1 MWDLIL
7 NPFVTILAWLYA
19 LLNQDI
25 VLAIVVLTVIIR
37 ILTYPLFAR
46 QQESSRKMQQLQ
58 PQLKKLQ
65 EKYKGDKE
73 KLSQAQ
79 MKLYQENKVSPV
91 GGCLP
96 MVIQFPILIGLYQA
110 IFFALAATPFQLVDL
125 SERLLIPGLDS
136 LIPLQRMW
144 SPIPQLAELLPALD
158 LTLAPTENPPY
169 ALALPLLVLVTTWAQ
184 QKLTMALTK
193 KPGEKKDDNDDD
205 DKEESATAGG
215 AAAMTKSM
223 TTIMPVM
230 FGFFSLSFSVG
241 LSIYFVASNLIGIVQ
256 YSPQGRRALDKVFRS
271 QKRDDGPVEIDL
283 KELDAEKPTKKPK
296 PQRRRKK
303 KPRRK

>member
-1 MWDLIL
+1 MWDIIL
-7 NPFVTILAWLYA
+7 NPFVTILTWLYSA
-19 LLNQDI
+19 LNQDI
-25 VLAIVVLTVIIR
+25 VLAIIVLTVIIR
-37 ILTYPLFAR
+37 FLTYPLLAR

-58 PQLKKLQ
+58 PQLKKIQ
-65 EKYKGDKE
+65 EKYKNDRE

-79 MKLYQENKVSPV
+79 MQLYRENKVNPV

-96 MVIQFPILIGLYQA
+96 LVVQFPILIGLYQA

-144 SPIPQLAELLPALD
+144 IGMD
-158 LTLAPTENPPY
+158 LTLPPTTNPPY

-184 QKLTMALTK
+184 SKLTMAVTK
-193 KPGEKKDDNDDD
+193 SGQQNKDKDDDDD
-205 DKEESATAGG
+205 DKSSGLGGG
-215 AAAMTKSM
+215 AQAMTQSM
-223 TTIMPVM
+223 TTIMPLM

-241 LSIYFVASNLIGIVQ
+241 LSIYFVTSNLIGIVQ
-256 YSPQGRRALDKVFRS
+256 YSPQGRRVLDRIFSGNKDSGDVIVS
-271 QKRDDGPVEIDL
+271 VESDGEDD
-283 KELDAEKPTKKPK
+283 KPARKPRK
-296 PQRRRKK
+296 FRKK

>member
-7 NPFVTILAWLYA
+7 NPFVSILAWLYA
-19 LLNQDI
+19 ALNQDI

-37 ILTYPLFAR
+37 FLTYPLLAR
-46 QQESSRKMQQLQ
+46 QQESSRRMQQLQ

-73 KLSQAQ
+73 KMSQAQ
-79 MKLYQENKVSPV
+79 MKLYRENKVNPA
-91 GGCLP
+91 GGCFP

-144 SPIPQLAELLPALD
+144 SPIPQLATLLPELD
-158 LTLAPTENPPY
+158 LTLAPTENPSY
-169 ALALPLLVLVTTWAQ
+169 ALALPLLVLVTTWGQ
-184 QKLTMALTK
+184 QKLTMMTTGQSSA
-193 KPGEKKDDNDDD
+193 KKDDNDDE
-205 DKEESATAGG
+205 EESPSAGG
-215 AAAMTKSM
+215 QAAAMTKSM
-223 TTIMPVM
+223 TTIMPIM

-241 LSIYFVASNLIGIVQ
+241 LSVYFVTSNLIGIIQ
-256 YSPQGRRALDKVFRS
+256 YSPQGRRVLDRVFRS
-271 QKRDDGPVEIDL
+271 KKSDGVTVEVDLEDDAPV
-283 KELDAEKPTKKPK
+283 KPTRK
-296 PQRRRKK
+296 RRKK

>member
-19 LLNQDI
+19 ALNQDI

-37 ILTYPLFAR
+37 FLTYPLLAK
-46 QQESSRKMQQLQ
+46 QQESSRKMQQIQ

-65 EKYKGDKE
+65 EKYKNDKE
-73 KLSQAQ
+73 KMSQAQ
-79 MKLYQENKVSPV
+79 MKLYRENKVNPV
-91 GGCLP
+91 GGCFP

-144 SPIPQLAELLPALD
+144 TPIPQLAEFLPALD
-158 LTLAPTENPPY
+158 LTLAPTENPHY
-169 ALALPLLVLVTTWAQ
+169 SLLLPLLVLVTTWAQ
-184 QKLTMALTK
+184 QKLTMMTTK
-193 KPGEKKDDNDDD
+193 QKSDKKDDD
-205 DKEESATAGG
+205 EEDEKPRGG
-215 AAAMTKSM
+215 QAQMMQSM
-223 TTIMPVM
+223 TTIMPIM

-256 YSPQGRRALDKVFRS
+256 YSPQGRSVLDKLFRKK
-271 QKRDDGPVEIDL
+271 QTDDAPVEIVLEDD
-283 KELDAEKPTKKPK
+283 EPVKKTRK
-296 PQRRRKK
+296 RRKK
-303 KPRRK
+303 KPRKK

>member
-19 LLNQDI
+19 ALNQDI

-37 ILTYPLFAR
+37 FLTYPLLAK
-46 QQESSRKMQQLQ
+46 QQESSRKMQQIQ

-65 EKYKGDKE
+65 EKYKNDKE
-73 KLSQAQ
+73 KMSQAQ
-79 MKLYQENKVSPV
+79 MKLYRENKVNPV
-91 GGCLP
+91 GGCFP

-144 SPIPQLAELLPALD
+144 TPIPQLSAVLPELD
-158 LTLAPTENPPY
+158 LTLAPTENPHY
-169 ALALPLLVLVTTWAQ
+169 SLLLPLLVLVTTWAQ
-184 QKLTMALTK
+184 QKLTMMTTK
-193 KPGEKKDDNDDD
+193 QKADKDDD
-205 DKEESATAGG
+205 DEDEKPRGG
-215 AAAMTKSM
+215 QAQMMQSM
-223 TTIMPVM
+223 TTIMPIM

-241 LSIYFVASNLIGIVQ
+241 LSIYFVTSNLIGIVQ
-256 YSPQGRRALDKVFRS
+256 YSPQGRKVLDKLFRKK
-271 QKRDDGPVEIDL
+271 QVDEAPVEIVLEDD
-283 KELDAEKPTKKPK
+283 EPVKKTRK
-296 PQRRRKK
+296 RRKK
-303 KPRRK
+303 KPRKK

>member
-19 LLNQDI
+19 ALNQDI

-37 ILTYPLFAR
+37 ILTFPLFAK
-46 QQESSRKMQQLQ
+46 QQESSKKMQQIQ

-65 EKYKGDKE
+65 EKYKNDKE

-79 MKLYQENKVSPV
+79 MKLYRENKVNPV
-91 GGCLP
+91 GGCFP

-144 SPIPQLAELLPALD
+144 TPIPQLASLLPELD
-158 LTLAPTENPPY
+158 LTLAPTENPHY
-169 ALALPLLVLVTTWAQ
+169 ALLLPLLVLITTWGQ
-184 QKLTMALTK
+184 QKLTMGMTGQSK
-193 KPGEKKDDNDDD
+193 TSKDDD
-205 DKEESATAGG
+205 DDDNGAPAGG
-215 AAAMTKSM
+215 QAAAMTKSM
-223 TTIMPVM
+223 TTIMPIM

-241 LSIYFVASNLIGIVQ
+241 LSIYFVTSNLIGVVQ
-256 YSPQGRRALDKVFRS
+256 YSPQGKRLLERVFRRKS
-271 QKRDDGPVEIDL
+271 AEEPPVEVIFEDDEPPA
-283 KELDAEKPTKKPK
+283 KTRK
-296 PQRRRKK
+296 RRKK
-303 KPRRK
+303 KPRKK

>member
-19 LLNQDI
+19 ALNQDI

-37 ILTYPLFAR
+37 FLTYPLLAK
-46 QQESSRKMQQLQ
+46 QQESSHKMQQIQ

-65 EKYKGDKE
+65 EKYKNDKE
-73 KLSQAQ
+73 KMSQAQ
-79 MKLYQENKVSPV
+79 MKLYRENKVNPV
-91 GGCLP
+91 GGCFP

-144 SPIPQLAELLPALD
+144 TPIPQLAEILPELD
-158 LTLAPTENPPY
+158 LTLAPTENPHY
-169 ALALPLLVLVTTWAQ
+169 SLLLPLLVLVTTWAQ
-184 QKLTMALTK
+184 QKLTMMTTK
-193 KPGEKKDDNDDD
+193 QKADKKDDDDED
-205 DKEESATAGG
+205 EKPRGG
-215 AAAMTKSM
+215 QAQMMQSM
-223 TTIMPVM
+223 TTIMPIM

-256 YSPQGRRALDKVFRS
+256 YSPQGRSVLDKLFRKK
-271 QKRDDGPVEIDL
+271 QTDDAPVEIVLEDD
-283 KELDAEKPTKKPK
+283 EPVKKTRK
-296 PQRRRKK
+296 RRKK
-303 KPRRK
+303 KPRKK

>member
-19 LLNQDI
+19 ALNQDI

-37 ILTYPLFAR
+37 FLTYPLLAK
-46 QQESSRKMQQLQ
+46 QQESSRKMQQIQ

-65 EKYKGDKE
+65 EKYKNDKE

-79 MKLYQENKVSPV
+79 MKLYRENKVNPV
-91 GGCLP
+91 GGCFP

-144 SPIPQLAELLPALD
+144 TPIPQLAGLLPELD
-158 LTLAPTENPPY
+158 LTLAPTENPHY
-169 ALALPLLVLVTTWAQ
+169 SLLLPLLVLVTTWAQ
-184 QKLTMALTK
+184 QKLTMMTTK
-193 KPGEKKDDNDDD
+193 QKSDKSDDD
-205 DKEESATAGG
+205 DEDEKPRGG
-215 AAAMTKSM
+215 QAQMMQSM
-223 TTIMPVM
+223 TTIMPIM

-256 YSPQGRRALDKVFRS
+256 YSPQGRNVLDKLFGK
-271 QKRDDGPVEIDL
+271 KRTDDAPVEIVLEDD
-283 KELDAEKPTKKPK
+283 EPVKKPRK
-296 PQRRRKK
+296 RRKK
-303 KPRRK
+303 KPRKK

>member
-7 NPFVTILAWLYA
+7 NPFVTILTWLYA
-19 LLNQDI
+19 ALNQDI
-25 VLAIVVLTVIIR
+25 VLAIIVLTVIIR
-37 ILTYPLFAR
+37 FLTYPLLAR

-65 EKYKGDKE
+65 EKYKNDKE

-79 MKLYQENKVSPV
+79 MQLYRENKVNPV

-96 MVIQFPILIGLYQA
+96 LVIQFPILIGLYQA

-144 SPIPQLAELLPALD
+144 LGMD
-158 LTLAPTENPPY
+158 LTLPPTTNPSY
-169 ALALPLLVLVTTWAQ
+169 ALVLPLLVLVTTWAQ
-184 QKLTMALTK
+184 SKLTMATTGK
-193 KPGEKKDDNDDD
+193 GSQDSKDDD
-205 DKEESATAGG
+205 DDRESSGVGG
-215 AAAMTKSM
+215 QAQAMTKSM
-223 TTIMPVM
+223 TTIMPLM

-241 LSIYFVASNLIGIVQ
+241 LSIYFVTSNLIGIVQ
-256 YSPQGRRALDKVFRS
+256 YSPQGRSALDKIFRS
-271 QKRDDGPVEIDL
+271 KKDDGVIVAVDSKDED
-283 KELDAEKPTKKPK
+283 DKPARKPRK
-296 PQRRRKK
+296 FKKK

>member
-19 LLNQDI
+19 ALNQDI

-37 ILTYPLFAR
+37 VLTFPLFAK
-46 QQESSRKMQQLQ
+46 QQESSKKMQQIQ

-65 EKYKGDKE
+65 EKYKNDKE

-79 MKLYQENKVSPV
+79 MKLYRENKVNPA
-91 GGCLP
+91 GGCFP

-144 SPIPQLAELLPALD
+144 TPIPQLVSVLPELD
-158 LTLAPTENPPY
+158 LTLAPTENPHY
-169 ALALPLLVLVTTWAQ
+169 ALILPLLVLITTWGQ
-184 QKLTMALTK
+184 QKLTMSATGQAK
-193 KPGEKKDDNDDD
+193 SNKDDD
-205 DKEESATAGG
+205 DDDGGAPAGG
-215 AAAMTKSM
+215 QAAAMTKSM
-223 TTIMPVM
+223 TTIMPIM

-241 LSIYFVASNLIGIVQ
+241 LSIYFVTSNLIGVVQ
-256 YSPQGRRALDKVFRS
+256 YSPQGKRVLERVFRRKS
-271 QKRDDGPVEIDL
+271 SDAQPVEVIFEDDEPPA
-283 KELDAEKPTKKPK
+283 KTRKRK
-296 PQRRRKK
+296 KK
-303 KPRRK
+303 KPRKK

>member
-7 NPFVTILAWLYA
+7 NPFVSILAWLYA
-19 LLNQDI
+19 ALNQDI

-37 ILTYPLFAR
+37 FLTYPLLAK
-46 QQESSRKMQQLQ
+46 QQESSRKMQQIQ

-65 EKYKGDKE
+65 EKYKNDKE
-73 KLSQAQ
+73 KMSQAQ
-79 MKLYQENKVSPV
+79 MKLYRENKVNPV
-91 GGCLP
+91 GGCFP

-144 SPIPQLAELLPALD
+144 TPIPQFAEILPALD
-158 LTLAPTENPPY
+158 LTLAPTENPHY
-169 ALALPLLVLVTTWAQ
+169 SLLLPLLVLVTTWAQ
-184 QKLTMALTK
+184 QKLTMATTGQK
-193 KPGEKKDDNDDD
+193 TSKKDDDDED
-205 DKEESATAGG
+205 DKPAGG
-215 AAAMTKSM
+215 QAQMMKSM
-223 TTIMPVM
+223 TTIMPIM

-256 YSPQGRRALDKVFRS
+256 YSPQGRSVLDKLFRKK
-271 QKRDDGPVEIDL
+271 QTDDAPVEIVLEDD
-283 KELDAEKPTKKPK
+283 EPVKKTR
-296 PQRRRKK
+296 RRRKK
-303 KPRRK
+303 KPRKK

>member
-7 NPFVTILAWLYA
+7 NPFVTILTWLYA
-19 LLNQDI
+19 ALNQDI
-25 VLAIVVLTVIIR
+25 VLAIIVLTVIIR
-37 ILTYPLFAR
+37 FLTYPLLAR

-58 PQLKKLQ
+58 PQLKKIQ
-65 EKYKGDKE
+65 EKYKNDKE

-79 MKLYQENKVSPV
+79 MKLYRENKVNPV

-96 MVIQFPILIGLYQA
+96 LVIQFPILIGLYQA

-144 SPIPQLAELLPALD
+144 LGMD
-158 LTLAPTENPPY
+158 LTLPPTTNPAY

-184 QKLTMALTK
+184 SKLTMATTK
-193 KPGEKKDDNDDD
+193 GNQDSKDKDDDGQ
-205 DKEESATAGG
+205 SSGIGSQAQ
-215 AAAMTKSM
+215 AMTKSM
-223 TTIMPVM
+223 TTIMPLM

-241 LSIYFVASNLIGIVQ
+241 LSIYFVTSNLIGIVQ
-256 YSPQGRRALDKVFRS
+256 YSPQGRKVLDKIFS
-271 QKRDDGPVEIDL
+271 SNKGDDVIVAVADKAEDDKPV
-283 KELDAEKPTKKPK
+283 KKPRK
-296 PQRRRKK
+296 FKKK
-303 KPRRK
+303 KPRKK

>member
-7 NPFVTILAWLYA
+7 NPFVTILTWLYA
-19 LLNQDI
+19 ALNQDI
-25 VLAIVVLTVIIR
+25 VLAIIVLTVIIR
-37 ILTYPLFAR
+37 FLTYPLLAR

-58 PQLKKLQ
+58 PQLKKIQ
-65 EKYKGDKE
+65 EKYKNDKE

-79 MKLYQENKVSPV
+79 MQLYRENKVNPV

-96 MVIQFPILIGLYQA
+96 LVIQFPILIGLYQA

-144 SPIPQLAELLPALD
+144 LGMD
-158 LTLAPTENPPY
+158 LTLPPTTNPSY
-169 ALALPLLVLVTTWAQ
+169 ALVLPLLVLVTTWAQ
-184 QKLTMALTK
+184 SKLTMATTGK
-193 KPGEKKDDNDDD
+193 GNQDSKDDD
-205 DKEESATAGG
+205 DGEASGVGG
-215 AAAMTKSM
+215 QAQAMTKSM
-223 TTIMPVM
+223 TTIMPLM

-241 LSIYFVASNLIGIVQ
+241 LSIYFVTSNLIGIVQ
-256 YSPQGRRALDKVFRS
+256 YSPQGRNVLDKIFRS
-271 QKRDDGPVEIDL
+271 KKDDGVIVAVDSKDEDDKPVR
-283 KELDAEKPTKKPK
+283 KPRKFK
-296 PQRRRKK
+296 KK

>member
-19 LLNQDI
+19 ALNQDI

-37 ILTYPLFAR
+37 VLTWPLFAK
-46 QQESSRKMQQLQ
+46 QQESSRRMQQVQ

-65 EKYKGDKE
+65 EKYKNDKE

-79 MKLYQENKVSPV
+79 MKLYRENKVNPV
-91 GGCLP
+91 GGCFP
-96 MVIQFPILIGLYQA
+96 MLIQFPILIGLYQA

-144 SPIPQLAELLPALD
+144 SPIPQLTDLLPTLD
-158 LTLAPTENPPY
+158 LTLAPTENPHY
-169 ALALPLLVLVTTWAQ
+169 ALLLPLLVLVTTWAQ
-184 QKLTMALTK
+184 QKFTMSMTGQK
-193 KPGEKKDDNDDD
+193 SGKDDD
-205 DKEESATAGG
+205 DDDDGGSSGAGG
-215 AAAMTKSM
+215 QAAAMTKSM
-223 TTIMPVM
+223 TTIMPIM

-241 LSIYFVASNLIGIVQ
+241 LSLYFVTSNLIGIVQ
-256 YSPQGRRALDKVFRS
+256 YSPQGRRALERIFGGKKNDAPIVEV
-271 QKRDDGPVEIDL
+271 QLDDDGD
-283 KELDAEKPTKKPK
+283 DAPARKP
-296 PQRRRKK
+296 RRRKKK

>member
-19 LLNQDI
+19 ALNQDI

-37 ILTYPLFAR
+37 ILTFPLFAK
-46 QQESSRKMQQLQ
+46 QQESSKKMQQIQ

-65 EKYKGDKE
+65 EKYKNDKE

-79 MKLYQENKVSPV
+79 MKLYRENKVNPV
-91 GGCLP
+91 GGCFP

-144 SPIPQLAELLPALD
+144 TPIPQLASLLPELD
-158 LTLAPTENPPY
+158 LTLAPTENPHY
-169 ALALPLLVLVTTWAQ
+169 ALLLPLLVLITTWGQ
-184 QKLTMALTK
+184 QKLTMGMTGQSK
-193 KPGEKKDDNDDD
+193 TSKDDD
-205 DKEESATAGG
+205 DDDNGAPAGG
-215 AAAMTKSM
+215 QAAAMTKSM
-223 TTIMPVM
+223 TTIMPIM

-241 LSIYFVASNLIGIVQ
+241 LSIYFVTSNLIGVVQ
-256 YSPQGRRALDKVFRS
+256 YSPQGKRLLERVFRRKS
-271 QKRDDGPVEIDL
+271 AEEPPVEVIFDDDEPPA
-283 KELDAEKPTKKPK
+283 KTRK
-296 PQRRRKK
+296 RRKK
-303 KPRRK
+303 KPRKK

>member
-19 LLNQDI
+19 ALNQDI

-37 ILTYPLFAR
+37 ILTFPLFAK
-46 QQESSRKMQQLQ
+46 QQESSKKMQQIQ

-65 EKYKGDKE
+65 EKYKNDKE

-79 MKLYQENKVSPV
+79 MKLYKENKVNPV
-91 GGCLP
+91 SGCFP

-144 SPIPQLAELLPALD
+144 TPIPQLASLLPELD
-158 LTLAPTENPPY
+158 LTLAPTENPHY
-169 ALALPLLVLVTTWAQ
+169 ALILPALVLITTWGQ
-184 QKLTMALTK
+184 QKLTMSATGQTK
-193 KPGEKKDDNDDD
+193 QNKDDD
-205 DKEESATAGG
+205 DDDDGAPAGG
-215 AAAMTKSM
+215 QAAAMTKSM
-223 TTIMPVM
+223 TTIMPIM

-241 LSIYFVASNLIGIVQ
+241 LSIYFVTSNLIGVVQ
-256 YSPQGRRALDKVFRS
+256 YSPQGKRVLERVFRRKS
-271 QKRDDGPVEIDL
+271 ADAPPVEVIFEDDEPPPARTR
-283 KELDAEKPTKKPK
+283 KRK
-296 PQRRRKK
+296 KK
-303 KPRRK
+303 KPRKK

>member
-19 LLNQDI
+19 ALNQDI

-37 ILTYPLFAR
+37 FLTYPLLAK
-46 QQESSRKMQQLQ
+46 QQESSRKMQQIQ

-65 EKYKGDKE
+65 EKYKNDKE
-73 KLSQAQ
+73 KMSQAQ
-79 MKLYQENKVSPV
+79 MKLYRENKVNPV
-91 GGCLP
+91 GGCFP

-144 SPIPQLAELLPALD
+144 TPIPQLAELLPALD
-158 LTLAPTENPPY
+158 LTLAPTENPHY
-169 ALALPLLVLVTTWAQ
+169 SLLLPLLVLITTWAQ
-184 QKLTMALTK
+184 QKLTMMTTK
-193 KPGEKKDDNDDD
+193 QKSDKTDDD
-205 DKEESATAGG
+205 EDEKPRGG
-215 AAAMTKSM
+215 QAQMMQSM
-223 TTIMPVM
+223 TTIMPIM

-256 YSPQGRRALDKVFRS
+256 YSPQGRNVLDKLFRKK
-271 QKRDDGPVEIDL
+271 QTDDAPVEIVLEDD
-283 KELDAEKPTKKPK
+283 EPVKKTRK
-296 PQRRRKK
+296 RRKK
-303 KPRRK
+303 KPRKK

>member
-19 LLNQDI
+19 ALNQDI

-37 ILTYPLFAR
+37 VLTFPLFAK
-46 QQESSRKMQQLQ
+46 QQESSKKMQQIQ

-65 EKYKGDKE
+65 EKYKNDKE

-79 MKLYQENKVSPV
+79 MKLYRENKVNPA
-91 GGCLP
+91 GGCFP

-144 SPIPQLAELLPALD
+144 TPIPQLVSVLPELD
-158 LTLAPTENPPY
+158 LTLAPTENPHY
-169 ALALPLLVLVTTWAQ
+169 ALILPLLVLITTWGQ
-184 QKLTMALTK
+184 QKLTMSATGQAK
-193 KPGEKKDDNDDD
+193 SNKDDD
-205 DKEESATAGG
+205 DDDGGAPAGG
-215 AAAMTKSM
+215 QAAAMTKSM
-223 TTIMPVM
+223 TTIMPIM

-241 LSIYFVASNLIGIVQ
+241 LSIYFVTSNLIGVVQ
-256 YSPQGRRALDKVFRS
+256 YSPQGKRVLERVFRRKS
-271 QKRDDGPVEIDL
+271 SDAPPVEVIF
-283 KELDAEKPTKKPK
+283 EDAEPPAKTRKRK
-296 PQRRRKK
+296 KK
-303 KPRRK
+303 KPRKK

>member
-19 LLNQDI
+19 ALNQDI

-37 ILTYPLFAR
+37 FLTYPLLAK
-46 QQESSRKMQQLQ
+46 QQESSRKMQQIQ

-65 EKYKGDKE
+65 EKYKNDKE

-79 MKLYQENKVSPV
+79 MKLYRENKVNPV
-91 GGCLP
+91 GGCFP

-144 SPIPQLAELLPALD
+144 TPIPQLASILPELD
-158 LTLAPTENPPY
+158 LTLAPTENPHY
-169 ALALPLLVLVTTWAQ
+169 SLLLPLLVLVTTWAQ
-184 QKLTMALTK
+184 QKLTMMTTK
-193 KPGEKKDDNDDD
+193 QKSDKNDDD
-205 DKEESATAGG
+205 EDDKPRGG
-215 AAAMTKSM
+215 QAQMMQSM
-223 TTIMPVM
+223 TTIMPIM
-230 FGFFSLSFSVG
+230 FGFFSMTFSVG
-241 LSIYFVASNLIGIVQ
+241 LSIYFVTSNLIGIVQ
-256 YSPQGRRALDKVFRS
+256 YSPQGRNVLDKLFRKK
-271 QKRDDGPVEIDL
+271 QTDDAPVEIVFD
-283 KELDAEKPTKKPK
+283 EEEPTKKPRK
-296 PQRRRKK
+296 RRKK
-303 KPRRK
+303 KPRKK

>member
-7 NPFVTILAWLYA
+7 NPFVSILAWLYA
-19 LLNQDI
+19 ALNQDI

-37 ILTYPLFAR
+37 FLTYPLLAK
-46 QQESSRKMQQLQ
+46 QQESSRKMQQIQ

-65 EKYKGDKE
+65 EKYKNDKE
-73 KLSQAQ
+73 KMSQAQ
-79 MKLYQENKVSPV
+79 MKLYRENKVNPV
-91 GGCLP
+91 GGCFP

-144 SPIPQLAELLPALD
+144 TPIPQLAEFLPALD
-158 LTLAPTENPPY
+158 LTLAPTENPHY
-169 ALALPLLVLVTTWAQ
+169 SLLLPLLVLITTWAQ
-184 QKLTMALTK
+184 QKLTMMTTK
-193 KPGEKKDDNDDD
+193 QKSEKSDDD
-205 DKEESATAGG
+205 DEDEKPRGG
-215 AAAMTKSM
+215 QTQIMQSM
-223 TTIMPVM
+223 TTIMPIM

-256 YSPQGRRALDKVFRS
+256 YSPQGRSVLDKLFRKK
-271 QKRDDGPVEIDL
+271 QTDDAPVEIVLEDD
-283 KELDAEKPTKKPK
+283 EPVKKTRK
-296 PQRRRKK
+296 RRKK
-303 KPRRK
+303 KPRKK